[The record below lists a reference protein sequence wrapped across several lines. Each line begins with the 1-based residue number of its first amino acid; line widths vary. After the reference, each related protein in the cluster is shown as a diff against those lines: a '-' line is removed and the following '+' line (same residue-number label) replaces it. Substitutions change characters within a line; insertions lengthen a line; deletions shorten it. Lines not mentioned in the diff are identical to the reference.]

1 MELQSQGGGEVG
13 TSVERDDG
21 SGIDRSVEVVDETSH
36 VKHSTTNAQLID
48 ISGDGEGDTTTCKV
62 EENYDGSPSTLGS
75 SNGWF
80 ELVSTP
86 TSEGVESLDTLSS
99 DETETDLKGSDDVS
113 STIDESDNN
122 QRLRLNADDATTDD
136 ATTDD
141 AATDDAA
148 TTTNAASQT
157 NPLTS
162 PNQTDPET
170 IIQCLLR
177 LQKERTLYKGAS
189 HMATTLMISNFI
201 FFYALQV
208 TKRTLTS
215 ISGDEGDYHQQK
227 ENVLNLL
234 KNSSLQHHQRIHNSI
249 LFTIVRHLITDILQI
264 PSYIYFLLPKSK
276 IGTSLLASSLA
287 GAINVFLTN
296 PLWVASLRIMESK
309 VPLSSSAT
317 PDKGEGGSIKQ
328 HKQKQQQPTLWA
340 VIHGIATK
348 EGIPQLWSGTLTSLL
363 LVSNPI
369 IQHFLYDHLRVWL
382 FERRRRHNT
391 AHSGGDG
398 RHGRDA
404 KVFTTL
410 TPVEAFAF
418 GALSKTVATV
428 VTYPL
433 QLAQV
438 LLRLQSKKLPS
449 TPDGKDDHTTSHE
462 ATATVEYN
470 GMIDCLYQQFT
481 AGGVPA
487 MFKGM
492 NAKLLQ
498 TVLTAAFTFLTY
510 EQTLVLVGRL
520 YNSLK

>member
-1 MELQSQGGGEVG
+1 GSFGSALAILVFYPLERVRVELQSQGGGEVG

-21 SGIDRSVEVVDETSH
+21 
-36 VKHSTTNAQLID
+36 K
-48 ISGDGEGDTTTCKV
+48 
-62 EENYDGSPSTLGS
+62 
-75 SNGWF
+75 
-80 ELVSTP
+80 
-86 TSEGVESLDTLSS
+86 
-99 DETETDLKGSDDVS
+99 
-113 STIDESDNN
+113 
-122 QRLRLNADDATTDD
+122 
-136 ATTDD
+136 
-141 AATDDAA
+141 
-148 TTTNAASQT
+148 
-157 NPLTS
+157 
-162 PNQTDPET
+162 
-170 IIQCLLR
+170 
-177 LQKERTLYKGAS
+177 RTLYKGAS

-227 ENVLNLL
+227 EN
-234 KNSSLQHHQRIHNSI
+234 
-249 LFTIVRHLITDILQI
+249 
-264 PSYIYFLLPKSK
+264 SK

-309 VPLSSSAT
+309 
-317 PDKGEGGSIKQ
+317 GEGGSIKQ
-328 HKQKQQQPTLWA
+328 HKQMQQQPTLWA

-369 IQHFLYDHLRVWL
+369 IQHFLYDHLRIWL

-398 RHGRDA
+398 RHA
-404 KVFTTL
+404 
-410 TPVEAFAF
+410 EAFAF
-418 GALSKTVATV
+418 GAMSKTVATV

-520 YNSLK
+520 